1 MVTEMSYS
9 VRKSTQLANG
19 VITVAPVEYSS
30 IINLIFR
37 LINESFENNEFFLKG
52 WSVKQAVC

>member
-1 MVTEMSYS
+1 MSYS

-52 WSVKQAVC
+52 WSVKETVC